1 MLGYSFLK
9 GKKKRK
15 PDFME
20 DLPIQDFLKRSS
32 EIPSFSLW
40 SPLPK
45 VLSLG
50 NDEVHVWRV
59 TLDLET
65 SQLNSLRQIL
75 SVDEQARGERFYF
88 QKDHERFIAAR
99 GLLRTIL
106 GHYLGREPGQLQ
118 FGYGPHGKPYLAG
131 EWSWSGFRFNIS
143 HSQGL
148 ALYAITQG
156 REVGVDIEYIRP
168 HSAHKQ
174 IAHRFFSP
182 REVMTLNALP
192 PHLQQE
198 AFFNC
203 WTRKEAYIKAK
214 GKGLSFPL
222 NQFSVSL
229 TPGEPA
235 ALLHVQEDPQ
245 ETSRWSLQTLDPGPG
260 YVAALAVEGQDWQ
273 LKCWQ
278 MKG

>member
-1 MLGYSFLK
+1 
-9 GKKKRK
+9 
-15 PDFME
+15 ME
-20 DLPIQDFLKRSS
+20 DIPIQDLLKETSRANPFSS
-32 EIPSFSLW
+32 WF
-40 SPLPK
+40 PLPE
-45 VLSLG
+45 VLLLG
-50 NDEVHVWRV
+50 DDEVHVWRA

-65 SQLNSLRQIL
+65 SHLNSVRQIL
-75 SVDEQARGERFYF
+75 SADEQARAGRFYF
-88 QKDHERFIAAR
+88 QKHCERFIITR
-99 GLLRTIL
+99 GLLRRIL
-106 GHYLGREPGQLQ
+106 GRYLQREPGQLQ
-118 FGYGPHGKPYLAG
+118 FGYGPYGKPYLTG
-131 EWSWSGFRFNIS
+131 EFSHSRLRFNLA

-182 REVMTLNALP
+182 WEVMALKALP
-192 PHLQQE
+192 SHLQQE

-203 WTRKEAYIKAK
+203 WTRKEAYIKAR

-235 ALLHVQEDPQ
+235 ALLHVQGDPQ

-278 MKG
+278 VQE